1 MSAWENLTLADVF
14 PAQAQALDKIHK
26 QATDIFNK
34 STAVADQLQKKIDAI
49 NNIIGTTTG
58 LLGDI
63 QEAGFYVLML
73 EPNSGGIVQRIQS
86 ASNPPPINAY
96 SAGIVIGVSAP
107 DLPTIVNKYQKLMNI
122 ITSPI
127 EIPG

>member
-1 MSAWENLTLADVF
+1 MATWQNLTLADVF

-34 STAVADQLQKKIDAI
+34 STAVADQLQRKIDAL

-86 ASNPPPINAY
+86 ASNPPPVDAY

-107 DLPTIVNKYQKLMNI
+107 DLPTIVNKYQKLINV

-127 EIPG
+127 DIPG